1 MEMSEVKKLTDE
13 ELSVEST
20 RVRRKLFDMRTQAV
34 SDKIADTSQFKKLRK
49 DLARLQ
55 TETTTRG
62 TAARSNA

>member
-55 TETTTRG
+55 TESTTRG
-62 TAARSNA
+62 AAARRTA